1 VKAIFLGAGA
11 SCDCGMPLVWQLTAV
26 IRKWLTKDKLKG
38 FNQNWKK
45 QGQGWSDEIILR
57 LNGLLD
63 NEKIHYEQI
72 IGCLEDDFLKEGN
85 EQKREEIHAVHSFL
99 LDSVYEL
106 LLETQVKNLSYTM
119 SVLEGFKGL
128 KKLVEESRPL
138 WVFSLNH
145 DLVLELLA
153 ARLSIPVKS
162 GFKEVVRISMRSTMG
177 EGQNFLSFE
186 RLSRE
191 DIKRGQYKFFE
202 SGEYGINLLKIH
214 GSLDIF
220 GQGDDLNYLK
230 ILPINENPLS
240 YVEQLEKV
248 NTINH
253 NLVLST
259 RVRAINEN
267 VYLDDKGVEQFL
279 RKSLLSGI
287 YKFSKRVT
295 QIAPPEFLEL
305 FKQYLNSVGELSCV
319 GYGFGDKHIN
329 VILRDWLSSSGERRL
344 SMINP
349 KVEIPDTFNPLSKQ
363 ITIIPKSAA
372 DFLM

>member
-1 VKAIFLGAGA
+1 V
-11 SCDCGMPLVWQLTAV
+11 
-26 IRKWLTKDKLKG
+26 
-38 FNQNWKK
+38 
-45 QGQGWSDEIILR
+45 
-57 LNGLLD
+57 
-63 NEKIHYEQI
+63 
-72 IGCLEDDFLKEGN
+72 
-85 EQKREEIHAVHSFL
+85 
-99 LDSVYEL
+99 
-106 LLETQVKNLSYTM
+106 
-119 SVLEGFKGL
+119 
-128 KKLVEESRPL
+128 
-138 WVFSLNH
+138 
-145 DLVLELLA
+145 
-153 ARLSIPVKS
+153 
-162 GFKEVVRISMRSTMG
+162 
-177 EGQNFLSFE
+177 GQNFLSFE

-220 GQGDDLNYLK
+220 GQGNDLNYLK
-230 ILPINENPLS
+230 ILLINKNPLS

-248 NTINH
+248 NIINH

-305 FKQYLNSVGELSCV
+305 FKQYLNSVSELSCI

-344 SMINP
+344 SIINP

-363 ITIIPKSAA
+363 ITIISKSTA

>member
-1 VKAIFLGAGA
+1 MKAIFLGAGA

-259 RVRAINEN
+259 EILSN
-267 VYLDDKGVEQFL
+267 VVVWN
-279 RKSLLSGI
+279 
-287 YKFSKRVT
+287 FSP
-295 QIAPPEFLEL
+295 AYF
-305 FKQYLNSVGELSCV
+305 
-319 GYGFGDKHIN
+319 
-329 VILRDWLSSSGERRL
+329 
-344 SMINP
+344 
-349 KVEIPDTFNPLSKQ
+349 
-363 ITIIPKSAA
+363 
-372 DFLM
+372 